1 MLVVLYYCCREK
13 LINSVTKYPLQ
24 VLAYCLVKSQ
34 IIVII
39 KCKAQELLDSSDKL

>member
-1 MLVVLYYCCREK
+1 MLVVLYYCYRKE

-24 VLAYCLVKSQ
+24 ELAFWFVKSQ

-39 KCKAQELLDSSDKL
+39 KYKAQELLDSSDKL